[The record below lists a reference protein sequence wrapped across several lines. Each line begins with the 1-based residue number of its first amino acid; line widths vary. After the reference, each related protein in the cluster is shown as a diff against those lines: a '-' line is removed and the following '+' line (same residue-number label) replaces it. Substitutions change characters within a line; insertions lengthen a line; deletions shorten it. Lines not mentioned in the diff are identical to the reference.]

1 MSNSTTMETAATS
14 VPALAVAR
22 AWDRGTQVAAVIDGQ
37 PVTYGEL
44 ADRAARVTGG
54 LQALGVEPGDRVAV
68 MLSTRPEFLYAWF
81 GILGAGAIEVP
92 IHDAARGPGIAYI
105 LQTTGARLLIVDD
118 EHVEHVAEQ
127 VAAVPS
133 LRHVVVVGD
142 VPVLARPASSFAA
155 LLAHERAA
163 FVEVA
168 PSAPAS
174 ILFTGGT
181 TGPPK
186 GVVVSHNHNL
196 NMARGVVDM
205 LGYDEQDT
213 LYSVFPL
220 FHANAKYVSVLAS
233 MVAGARVV
241 VDRRFSA
248 SRFWETCRREGVT
261 AFNGMG
267 EMLRILLKRDP
278 APEDADHGVRVVFGA
293 AAPVDL
299 IEAFEQRFGVA
310 VLDVYGLTE
319 TGPVTAITWDHRRPG
334 SCGIPTPWYEVR
346 IVDEHDHEV
355 APGEVG
361 EIVVRPRRPHVMME
375 GYWGNEAAT
384 LKTLRNLWFHTG
396 DLASRDEDGFFWF
409 RERGTDSI
417 RRRGENV
424 SAWEVER
431 VLADHPELL
440 EAAVFGVP
448 AEIGGQEV
456 MVAAVRRPGV
466 VMTPEALLDYCT
478 GKMPHFA
485 VPRYVRF
492 MDKLPR
498 SHAQR
503 VLKHEL
509 KADGAGA
516 PGVWDRE
523 AAGYVVKR

>member
-1 MSNSTTMETAATS
+1 
-14 VPALAVAR
+14 
-22 AWDRGTQVAAVIDGQ
+22 
-37 PVTYGEL
+37 
-44 ADRAARVTGG
+44 
-54 LQALGVEPGDRVAV
+54 
-68 MLSTRPEFLYAWF
+68 
-81 GILGAGAIEVP
+81 
-92 IHDAARGPGIAYI
+92 
-105 LQTTGARLLIVDD
+105 
-118 EHVEHVAEQ
+118 
-127 VAAVPS
+127 
-133 LRHVVVVGD
+133 
-142 VPVLARPASSFAA
+142 
-155 LLAHERAA
+155 
-163 FVEVA
+163 
-168 PSAPAS
+168 
-174 ILFTGGT
+174 
-181 TGPPK
+181 
-186 GVVVSHNHNL
+186 
-196 NMARGVVDM
+196 MARGVVDM

-384 LKTLRNLWFHTG
+384 LKTLRNLWFHTPSCWRRRCS
-396 DLASRDEDGFFWF
+396 ASR
-409 RERGTDSI
+409 
-417 RRRGENV
+417 
-424 SAWEVER
+424 
-431 VLADHPELL
+431 
-440 EAAVFGVP
+440 
-448 AEIGGQEV
+448 
-456 MVAAVRRPGV
+456 
-466 VMTPEALLDYCT
+466 
-478 GKMPHFA
+478 
-485 VPRYVRF
+485 
-492 MDKLPR
+492 PR
-498 SHAQR
+498 S
-503 VLKHEL
+503 
-509 KADGAGA
+509 
-516 PGVWDRE
+516 
-523 AAGYVVKR
+523 AARRSWSPRCAARGW